1 MVEELDTSHTA
12 SIMHSHKL
20 VILVI
25 DTDSGVR
32 WSLQKGLGLSGCQ
45 VICASTAKQAR
56 NIAETENIAG
66 ILMEMMPNA
75 GLDTDFLSDMV
86 MLPSAPVVVCTSI
99 DANPH
104 LVIDCMRRG
113 AKDFV
118 LKPYSLAEIRTALA
132 PAFDMSTDVSIG
144 RGAFREPLEDAAS
157 YIVGVSPPVQEMRT
171 MIKQVAQTDLT
182 CLIRGESGVGKDLVA
197 REIHRLSQ
205 RKEKPFVKVNCSALP
220 EQLLESELF
229 GYEKGAFTGAVTS
242 KPGRFSLSDK
252 GIIFLDEIC
261 EIHPNLQAKL
271 LQVIEHKEFTKLG
284 GRDSI
289 RVDVQIVAAT
299 NADIESMTKDGSFRH
314 DLYFRLNEVCVW
326 VPPLADRIEDIPL
339 LIRHFIQK
347 YKHFNPTAPL
357 ELDGEQLAEL
367 SERSWPGNIREL
379 ESTIKRWIVLGQH
392 DLKRPAARRPK
403 PTQNVEKVSNKTNES
418 ITDDTTEDDNQTT
431 KKKRQEHEPEEIL
444 EVLERNQWNRKKS
457 ADELGISYQVLRR
470 RIEVHNLEQRR

>member
-1 MVEELDTSHTA
+1 MVEELATSYSA
-12 SIMHSHKL
+12 SNTKMRVP

-32 WSLQKGLGLSGCQ
+32 WSLQKGLALSGCQ

-56 NIAETENIAG
+56 TIAVAESISG
-66 ILMEMMPNA
+66 VLLEMMPNA

-86 MLPSAPVVVCTSI
+86 KLPSAPVVVCTSI

-132 PAFDMSTDVSIG
+132 PALDMSADASAG
-144 RGAFREPLEDAAS
+144 SGAYRDPLEDSAS

-299 NADIESMTKDGSFRH
+299 NADIESMTKEGTFRH

-367 SERSWPGNIREL
+367 SERNWPGNIREL

-392 DLKRPAARRPK
+392 DLKRPSARTTK
-403 PTQNVEKVSNKTNES
+403 SNIKVEHSAHIKNGVA
-418 ITDDTTEDDNQTT
+418 TDEGTEDS
-431 KKKRQEHEPEEIL
+431 KPAPIKKRREPEPEEIL